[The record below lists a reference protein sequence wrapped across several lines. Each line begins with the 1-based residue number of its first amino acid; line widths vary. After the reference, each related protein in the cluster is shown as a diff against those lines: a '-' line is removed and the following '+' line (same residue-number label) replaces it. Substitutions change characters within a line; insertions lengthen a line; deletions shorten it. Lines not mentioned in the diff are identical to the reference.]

1 MFDEDKRRVKFKA
14 HIPQSKLLLLKLS
27 DTIRVSNKFYNINA
41 IETNYLSGVTEL
53 DLILVG
59 NSKLEQFNTDTRS
72 LENQSSTDTVYI
84 TYVDASTGEISHT
97 TISPSST
104 ITLDM
109 VGSLIGSS
117 GDVEETFA

>member
-1 MFDEDKRRVKFKA
+1 M
-14 HIPQSKLLLLKLS
+14 
-27 DTIRVSNKFYNINA
+27 
-41 IETNYLSGVTEL
+41 SGVTEL

-59 NSKLEQFNTDTRS
+59 NSKLEQFATDTRS
-72 LENQSSTDTVYI
+72 LENQSTTNTVYI
-84 TYVDASTGEISHT
+84 TYLDATTGEISNT

-117 GDVEETFA
+117 GDVIETFA